1 MPRLPLS
8 LLFAAS
14 LVLGTAAA
22 QDTTVQTYKVTQKVR
37 LNDIPAAAKTVRWW
51 IAIPQDDRFQE
62 VLDLTVTKAPGEWR
76 FAREAEHGNRFLYVE
91 VPSPTAAELETV
103 VDFTVRRRSVNVPVD
118 LGHVG
123 KITDAHRKMF
133 EQELRLD
140 GPHMEVTDEI
150 KKMADQACGA
160 ETNVSAEAKKL
171 IEFVASY
178 ADHYSKDSSKPKC
191 GIGSAADCMVNKG
204 GCCTDLH
211 SLFIALARSR
221 GIPARLQM
229 GYRLLEK
236 NVDKDV
242 DPGYRCWP
250 EYYVPGYGWVPT
262 DIVEADGAA
271 DEAARAVWVNG
282 LSERRVWLDEGR
294 DFVLNPPQA
303 GKPVNTMIIGYAEI
317 DGVPARV
324 LPEGAKQPQL
334 TRSIHFVDVEKT
346 QLHGQ
351 SNAQAAAGK

>member
-1 MPRLPLS
+1 
-8 LLFAAS
+8 
-14 LVLGTAAA
+14 
-22 QDTTVQTYKVTQKVR
+22 
-37 LNDIPAAAKTVRWW
+37 
-51 IAIPQDDRFQE
+51 
-62 VLDLTVTKAPGEWR
+62 
-76 FAREAEHGNRFLYVE
+76 
-91 VPSPTAAELETV
+91 
-103 VDFTVRRRSVNVPVD
+103 
-118 LGHVG
+118 
-123 KITDAHRKMF
+123 
-133 EQELRLD
+133 
-140 GPHMEVTDEI
+140 
-150 KKMADQACGA
+150 
-160 ETNVSAEAKKL
+160 
-171 IEFVASY
+171 
-178 ADHYSKDSSKPKC
+178 
-191 GIGSAADCMVNKG
+191 MVNKG

-250 EYYVPGYGWVPT
+250 EYFVPGYGWVPPT
-262 DIVEADGAA
+262 SSRPTARPTTRR
-271 DEAARAVWVNG
+271 RAVWVNG

-346 QLHGQ
+346 QLRGQ
-351 SNAQAAAGK
+351 STAQASAGK